1 MGAMETKGTKR
12 VRSAK
17 ARSATGLPGQA
28 AFGAEEF
35 RQMNLALEAADIG
48 LWDWDLGT
56 NRVAMSDKTK
66 SLLDIG
72 AHGAAGTYRRFL
84 RAIHRDDRG
93 RIASALK
100 EAIRRRGA
108 FDEEFRRE
116 KADGAIHW
124 LRIRGRVSL
133 GRGGAA
139 ERVRGSIHDKT
150 ERKMAFDAL
159 EAMVKERTRELL
171 DANDQL
177 RREIEIRNQLQD
189 QLMRASEMEQRRIG
203 QDLHDSLSQQ
213 LGGILFMGQ
222 VLHDKLSR
230 AGRAEAQDIEKLIGH
245 LQNAL
250 THTRDL
256 AKGLYPTLGQGGL
269 AAALR
274 ELAVAVG
281 ELFAVEVTVDAAAGV
296 DTADEGVTIHVY
308 RIVQEALNNAI
319 RHGKA
324 GRAVIRLFRER
335 GVPVLT
341 VSDNGVGFPEKPNRK
356 GMGLNIMEYR
366 ASLIGAS
373 LAVASQRRGGAVV
386 KCAFR
391 RTPGFAP
398 ASPPAGPGPGARGAR
413 ARRNAKPA

>member
-1 MGAMETKGTKR
+1 MMKTTGSKRAPGAKNR
-12 VRSAK
+12 
-17 ARSATGLPGQA
+17 A
-28 AFGAEEF
+28 ALGAEEF

-56 NRVAMSDKTK
+56 NRVAMSDKMK

-72 AHGAAGTYRRFL
+72 PGSEVGTYRQFL
-84 RAIHRDDRG
+84 RAIHPEDRR
-93 RIASALK
+93 RIAAALK
-100 EAIRRRGA
+100 HAIRRRGA

-116 KADGAIHW
+116 KADGSIHW

-133 GRGGAA
+133 GRAGAA

-150 ERKMAFDAL
+150 ERKIAFDAL
-159 EAMVKERTRELL
+159 EAKVRERTRELV

-177 RREIEIRNQLQD
+177 RREIEIKNQLQE
-189 QLMRASEMEQRRIG
+189 QLMQASEMEQRRIG

-213 LGGILFMGQ
+213 LGGIVFMGQ
-222 VLHDKLSR
+222 VLHEKLKR
-230 AGRAEAQDIEKLIGH
+230 LRLAEEQDMQKLIGH

-269 AAALR
+269 AASLH
-274 ELAVAVG
+274 ELAVAVS
-281 ELFAVEVTVDAAAGV
+281 ELFAVQVTINASDGV
-296 DTADEGVTIHVY
+296 DTADEGVTIQVY

-324 GRAVIRLFRER
+324 TRISIRLFRER
-335 GVPVLT
+335 GAPVLT
-341 VSDNGVGFPEKPNRK
+341 VADNGVGFPQKPNRK

-366 ASLIGAS
+366 GSLIGAS
-373 LAVASQRRGGAVV
+373 LTVTSSRRGGTVV
-386 KCAFR
+386 KCVFQR
-391 RTPGFAP
+391 EK
-398 ASPPAGPGPGARGAR
+398 ASASAGSLTWAGS
-413 ARRNAKPA
+413 

>member
-1 MGAMETKGTKR
+1 M
-12 VRSAK
+12 
-17 ARSATGLPGQA
+17 
-28 AFGAEEF
+28 
-35 RQMNLALEAADIG
+35 
-48 LWDWDLGT
+48 
-56 NRVAMSDKTK
+56 
-66 SLLDIG
+66 
-72 AHGAAGTYRRFL
+72 
-84 RAIHRDDRG
+84 
-93 RIASALK
+93 
-100 EAIRRRGA
+100 
-108 FDEEFRRE
+108 
-116 KADGAIHW
+116 
-124 LRIRGRVSL
+124 
-133 GRGGAA
+133 
-139 ERVRGSIHDKT
+139 
-150 ERKMAFDAL
+150 
-159 EAMVKERTRELL
+159 
-171 DANDQL
+171 
-177 RREIEIRNQLQD
+177 
-189 QLMRASEMEQRRIG
+189 
-203 QDLHDSLSQQ
+203 
-213 LGGILFMGQ
+213 
-222 VLHDKLSR
+222 
-230 AGRAEAQDIEKLIGH
+230 
-245 LQNAL
+245 
-250 THTRDL
+250 
-256 AKGLYPTLGQGGL
+256 
-269 AAALR
+269 
-274 ELAVAVG
+274 AVG